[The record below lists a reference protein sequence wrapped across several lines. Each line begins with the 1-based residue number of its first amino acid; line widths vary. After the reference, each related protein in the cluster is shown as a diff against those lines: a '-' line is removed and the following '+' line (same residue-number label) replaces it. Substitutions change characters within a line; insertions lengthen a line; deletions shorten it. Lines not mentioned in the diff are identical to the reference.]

1 MDMYGYTKD
10 LTVIVPDLSN
20 IFIIDNSP
28 GAYRSNPGKC
38 IYVHVHRMD
47 VHTYVCSNLHV
58 LQLWDQLTL
67 GCTCIRKYVQV
78 LQLGGQIY
86 FQKRMMMFVHGH
98 CEMMDV
104 CDT

>member
-38 IYVHVHRMD
+38 IYVHMHRMD
-47 VHTYVCSNLHV
+47 VHTYVHSNLHV
-58 LQLWDQLTL
+58 LQLWDQLTQ
-67 GCTCIRKYVQV
+67 GCTCIRKYVCTCITV
-78 LQLGGQIY
+78 RRSNLLSE
-86 FQKRMMMFVHGH
+86 KDD
-98 CEMMDV
+98 DV
-104 CDT
+104 CSWSL